1 MASISTISTPNLFC
15 SNHHNAKKFSAS
27 SVLQPRLRVSAANAP
42 ASTSSNAI
50 SRRTSSKSANLE
62 VGSSSSAMEQ
72 LDIERGVC
80 IPFRKY
86 TPETVGFF
94 WWKCFDSFFVYY
106 SCVEFGVQLICCCL
120 RLGEE

>member
-1 MASISTISTPNLFC
+1 M
-15 SNHHNAKKFSAS
+15 
-27 SVLQPRLRVSAANAP
+27 
-42 ASTSSNAI
+42 
-50 SRRTSSKSANLE
+50 E

-94 WWKCFDSFFVYY
+94 FFFFLGGLFFSFFL
-106 SCVEFGVQLICCCL
+106 CVEFGVDLIFFL
-120 RLGEE
+120 FTFR